1 MDVKLDYEWTDSRLK
16 WPEDC
21 YDDHKHAID
30 YIFWEFL
37 WQPHIHFHNL
47 LQIEPIKTLRPAEYL
62 TISKVCIYFQ
72 KKCDD
77 MLFYVFEYI

>member
-21 YDDHKHAID
+21 YDDSKYAID
-30 YIFWEFL
+30 SIFWEFL

-47 LQIEPIKTLRPAEYL
+47 LQIDAIKTLRPAEYL
-62 TISKVCIYFQ
+62 TISKVHFHRKVLTSFFLCI
-72 KKCDD
+72 
-77 MLFYVFEYI
+77 